1 MIFYSEEKGH
11 YSHMVRIVLAEKD
24 ISCEVKE
31 FDPEGNLPD
40 ELPAINPYNKLPVLV
55 DREVTIYEPRII
67 LEYLDERFPHPPLL
81 PIYPN
86 EKAECRL
93 LIHRIERDWLPLID
107 KMMEPKVSQKEFDKL
122 KKDLVSLVSGIVLIL
137 REKPYFMSDEFTL
150 VDCYMSA
157 ILYRLPYLG
166 VTVPNTK
173 SFSTLK
179 KYQEKL
185 FSRASFDLS
194 LTDPERDLKYSFN

>member
-24 ISCEVKE
+24 IACETKE
-31 FDPEGNLPD
+31 FDPNGKLPP
-40 ELPAINPYNKLPVLV
+40 ELATINPYNKLPVLV

-67 LEYLDERFPHPPLL
+67 SEYLDERFPHPPLL

-93 LIHRIERDWLPLID
+93 LIHRIERDWLPIMD
-107 KMMEPKVSQKEFDKL
+107 KMMVPKITQREFDKL
-122 KKDLVSLVSGIVLIL
+122 KKELVSLVAGIVLVL
-137 REKPYFMSDEFTL
+137 KEKPYFMSDEFTL

-166 VTVPNTK
+166 VSTPKSK
-173 SFSTLK
+173 SFDSLYN
-179 KYQEKL
+179 YQDKL
-185 FSRASFDLS
+185 FARPGFELS
-194 LTDPERDLKYSFN
+194 LTDSERDLKYSFN

>member
-11 YSHMVRIVLAEKD
+11 FSHMVRLVLAEKD
-24 ISCEVKE
+24 ISCEIKE
-31 FDPEGNLPD
+31 FDPDGRMPD
-40 ELPAINPYNKLPVLV
+40 ELPTINPYNKLPVLV

-107 KMMEPKVSQKEFDKL
+107 KMMESKISQKEFDKL
-122 KKDLVSLVSGIVLIL
+122 KKELVSLVSGIVLVL
-137 REKPYFMSDEFTL
+137 KEKPYFMSDEFTL
-150 VDCYMSA
+150 VDCYMST

-166 VTVPNTK
+166 ITIPNTK
-173 SFSTLK
+173 SFSTLRS
-179 KYQEKL
+179 YQEKL
-185 FSRASFDLS
+185 FTRPSFELS
-194 LTDPERDLKYSFN
+194 LTDSERDLKYSFS

>member
-24 ISCEVKE
+24 ISCEIKE
-31 FDPEGNLPD
+31 FDPNGKLPQ
-40 ELPAINPYNKLPVLV
+40 ELATINPYNKLPVLV
-55 DREVTIYEPRII
+55 DREVTIYQPRII
-67 LEYLDERFPHPPLL
+67 SEYLDERFPHPPLL

-93 LIHRIERDWLPLID
+93 LIHRIERDWLPIMD
-107 KMMEPKVSQKEFDKL
+107 KMMAPKITQREFDKL
-122 KKDLVSLVSGIVLIL
+122 KKELVSLVAGIVLVL
-137 REKPYFMSDEFTL
+137 KEKPYFMSDEFTL

-166 VTVPNTK
+166 VSTPKSK
-173 SFSTLK
+173 SFDSLYN
-179 KYQEKL
+179 YQDKL
-185 FSRASFDLS
+185 FARPGFELS
-194 LTDPERDLKYSFN
+194 LTDSERDLKYSFN

>member
-1 MIFYSEEKGH
+1 
-11 YSHMVRIVLAEKD
+11 MVRLVLAEKD
-24 ISCEVKE
+24 ISCEIKE
-31 FDPEGNLPD
+31 FDPEGKMPD

-93 LIHRIERDWLPLID
+93 LIYRIEKEWLPLID
-107 KMMEPKVSQKEFDKL
+107 KMMEPKISQKEFDKL
-122 KKDLVSLVSGIVLIL
+122 KKDLVALVSGIVLVL
-137 REKPYFMSDEFTL
+137 NEKPYFMSDEFTL

-166 VTVPNTK
+166 VTIPNTK

-185 FSRASFDLS
+185 FSRPSFDLS
-194 LTDPERDLKYSFN
+194 LTDSERDLRYSFS

>member
-11 YSHMVRIVLAEKD
+11 YSHMVRLVLAEKD

-31 FDPEGNLPD
+31 FDPEGSLPD

-86 EKAECRL
+86 EKAECKL

-107 KMMEPKVSQKEFDKL
+107 KMMDPKVSQKDFDKL
-122 KKDLVSLVSGIVLIL
+122 KKELVSLVSGIVLVL
-137 REKPYFMSDEFTL
+137 KEKPYFMSDEFTL

-166 VTVPNTK
+166 VTVPDTK
-173 SFSTLK
+173 SFSTLRN
-179 KYQEKL
+179 YQKKL
-185 FSRASFDLS
+185 FSRSSFDLS
-194 LTDPERDLKYSFN
+194 LTDSERDLKYSFN

>member
-24 ISCEVKE
+24 ISCDIKE
-31 FDPEGNLPD
+31 FNPDNKLPPEL
-40 ELPAINPYNKLPVLV
+40 ATINPYNKLPVLV

-67 LEYLDERFPHPPLL
+67 SEYLDERFPHPPLL

-86 EKAECRL
+86 DKAECRL
-93 LIHRIERDWLPLID
+93 LIHRIERDWLPIMD
-107 KMMEPKVSQKEFDKL
+107 KMMNPKITQKEFDKL
-122 KKDLVSLVSGIVLIL
+122 KKELVSLVAGIVLVL
-137 REKPYFMSDEFTL
+137 KEKPYFMSDEFTL

-166 VTVPNTK
+166 VTTPNSK
-173 SFSTLK
+173 SFESLR

-185 FSRASFDLS
+185 FSRPSFDLS
-194 LTDPERDLKYSFN
+194 LTDAERDLKYSFN

>member
-11 YSHMVRIVLAEKD
+11 YSHMVRLVLAEKD

-40 ELPAINPYNKLPVLV
+40 ELPTINPYNRLPVLV

-93 LIHRIERDWLPLID
+93 LIYRIERDWLPLID
-107 KMMEPKVSQKEFDKL
+107 KMMEPKVSQKEFDKH

-137 REKPYFMSDEFTL
+137 KKKPYFISDEFTL

-194 LTDPERDLKYSFN
+194 LTDSERDLKYSFN

>member
-11 YSHMVRIVLAEKD
+11 YSHMVRLVLAEKD
-24 ISCEVKE
+24 ISCEIKE
-31 FDPEGNLPD
+31 FDPEGKMPD

-93 LIHRIERDWLPLID
+93 LIYRIEKEWLPLID
-107 KMMEPKVSQKEFDKL
+107 KMMEPKISQKEFDKL
-122 KKDLVSLVSGIVLIL
+122 KKDLVALVSGIVLVL
-137 REKPYFMSDEFTL
+137 KEKPYFMSDEFTL

-157 ILYRLPYLG
+157 ILL
-166 VTVPNTK
+166 
-173 SFSTLK
+173 
-179 KYQEKL
+179 
-185 FSRASFDLS
+185 
-194 LTDPERDLKYSFN
+194 

>member
-1 MIFYSEEKGH
+1 
-11 YSHMVRIVLAEKD
+11 MVRLVLAEKD
-24 ISCEVKE
+24 ISCEIKE
-31 FDPEGNLPD
+31 FDPEGKMPD
-40 ELPAINPYNKLPVLV
+40 ELPSLNPYNKLPVLV

-93 LIHRIERDWLPLID
+93 LIYRIEKEWLPLID
-107 KMMEPKVSQKEFDKL
+107 KMMEPKISQKEFDKL
-122 KKDLVSLVSGIVLIL
+122 KKDLVSLVSSIVLVL
-137 REKPYFMSDEFTL
+137 KEKPYFMNDEFTL

-157 ILYRLPYLG
+157 ILYRLPYLS
-166 VTVPNTK
+166 VTIPNTK
-173 SFSTLK
+173 SFSTLR

-185 FSRASFDLS
+185 FSRPSFDLS
-194 LTDPERDLKYSFN
+194 LTDSERDLKYSFS

>member
-11 YSHMVRIVLAEKD
+11 YSHMVRLVLAEKD

-31 FDPEGNLPD
+31 FDPEGDLPD

-55 DREVTIYEPRII
+55 DREVTIYEPGII

-122 KKDLVSLVSGIVLIL
+122 KKELVSLVSGIVLVL
-137 REKPYFMSDEFTL
+137 KEKPYFMSDEFTL
-150 VDCYMSA
+150 VDCYMSD

-194 LTDPERDLKYSFN
+194 LTDSERDLKYSFN